1 MKHLF
6 RGAHV
11 MLLAGV
17 LAFTLH
23 TTSLAQNYDHDEIIE
38 ESFDVSKGSLLTIDA
53 DLGSIVIEGNRG
65 SKVVVSVMKGVNNTS
80 QRNAQELFER
90 YDVSFNKRSGGLEI
104 EGDYDKPG
112 GRMNWRNSLKVHYE
126 LSVPED
132 MELDIKTAG
141 GSIHVENI
149 AGDVMLHTSGGSL
162 QLRDLAGRVVA
173 KTSGGSI
180 QGRNLGNSV
189 DLHTSG
195 GSINIDGAHGALD
208 ARTSGGSI
216 NIADVDGPVDVQTS
230 GGTIKLREIA
240 GSVNAKT
247 SGGSIEA
254 EIIGQ
259 PEDDMRLQTS
269 GGSVTVHLDNNVRA
283 DIDAKASGGTV
294 STDFPVT
301 VRGTLKKT
309 QLQGEINGGGPLLT
323 LRTSGGSVRIREN

>member
-6 RGAHV
+6 RMAQV
-11 MLLAGV
+11 LLIAGV
-17 LAFTLH
+17 LALSIPS
-23 TTSLAQNYDHDEIIE
+23 TSLAQRYDHDEIIE
-38 ESFDVSKGSLLTIDA
+38 ESFDIAKGGLITLDA
-53 DLGSIVIEGNRG
+53 DLGSIVIEGGGG
-65 SKVVVSVMKGVNNTS
+65 SEVVVSIIKGVNNVN
-80 QRNAQELFER
+80 QRNAQALFDR
-90 YDVSFNKRSGGLEI
+90 YEVSFDERGRGLEI
-104 EGDYDKPG
+104 RGDYDKPR
-112 GRMNWRNSLKVHYE
+112 GRMNNRNGLKVHYE
-126 LSVPED
+126 LLVPED
-132 MELDIKTAG
+132 VELDIKTAG

-149 AGDVMLHTSGGSL
+149 AGDVNLHTSGGSL
-162 QLRDLAGRVVA
+162 QLRDLAGEVIA

-180 QGRNLGNSV
+180 QGRNLGKYV

-195 GSINIDGAHGALD
+195 GSINIEGAQGALD
-208 ARTSGGSI
+208 AKTSGGSI
-216 NIADVDGPVDVQTS
+216 NIAAVDGPVEAQTS
-230 GGTIKLREIA
+230 GGTIRLREIA
-240 GSVNAKT
+240 GAVNART

-269 GGSVTVHLDNNVRA
+269 GGSVTVHLDDNVRA

-309 QLQGEINGGGPLLT
+309 QLQGEINGGGPMLT